1 MKRLIGAVIIVTLA
15 IAGGRLAFMKIT
27 DLAWFR
33 LGEIKVACPDNLE
46 KDEVIKASMLKT
58 GQSIFKQNL
67 ETAGAEL
74 LHLPGVEAVT
84 VSRKLPSSMAIDL
97 APEET
102 VLFVKADKIM
112 GLTRALKLIK
122 VETGDRIL
130 PVVTGVSGMARSN
143 STDRLKLG
151 YALAIHD
158 DLLSLSPNLAGRLAE
173 IHCTKV
179 TRGGAAGL
187 IELYFDP
194 GGVRVL
200 ISLRNYKEALQRI
213 VVLDNAGMLGNSGYF
228 DMTAGRMV
236 IKGGI

>member
-1 MKRLIGAVIIVTLA
+1 MKRLIGAVIVVTLA
-15 IAGGRLAFMKIT
+15 IGGGRLAFMKIT

-33 LGEIKVACPDNLE
+33 LGEIKVECPDNLA

-74 LHLPGVEAVT
+74 LRLPGVEAAT
-84 VSRKLPSSMAIDL
+84 VSRRLPSSMAIDL

-102 VLFVKADKIM
+102 VLFVKMDKIM

-122 VETGDRIL
+122 VETGDKIL
-130 PVVTGVSGMARSN
+130 PVVTGISGTARSN
-143 STDRLKLG
+143 SNDRLKLG
-151 YALAIHD
+151 YALVIQD
-158 DLLSLSPNLAGRLAE
+158 ELQSLSPNLAGRLAE
-173 IHCTKV
+173 IHCKNAAHKGN
-179 TRGGAAGL
+179 GGL
-187 IELYFDP
+187 VELYFDP

-213 VVLDNAGMLGNSGYF
+213 VVLDNSGMLGNSGYF
-228 DMTAGRMV
+228 DMTAGPMV